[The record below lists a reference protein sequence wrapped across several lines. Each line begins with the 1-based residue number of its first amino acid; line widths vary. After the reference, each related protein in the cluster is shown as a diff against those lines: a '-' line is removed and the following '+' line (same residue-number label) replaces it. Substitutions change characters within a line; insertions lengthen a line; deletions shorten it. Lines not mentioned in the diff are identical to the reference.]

1 MFIFCF
7 IWIPGICLNFIGSD
21 ESKGYLLQIGLLFYG
36 VQPIVSTCM
45 TMTNAYVRKY
55 TVKLVTLS
63 YICSSQ
69 PETEEEE
76 GEVAA

>member
-1 MFIFCF
+1 M
-7 IWIPGICLNFIGSD
+7 SD
-21 ESKGYLLQIGLLFYG
+21 GFLLQIGLLFYG

-55 TVKLVTLS
+55 TIKLVTLS
-63 YICSSQ
+63 YIRSSQ
-69 PETEEEE
+69 SETEEEE